1 MSDDELIEY
10 EVSSGNIW
18 ADLGYP
24 DAAEMQVRSEL
35 LLEVLKEIRSRGLSN
50 AQAAEILGATPAVIS
65 DIVVGRLHT
74 FSLECLIGFFRA
86 LGRED
91 EIVVREAPSA
101 ENNERGYV
109 RVPKSR
115 ATDDAAA

>member
-1 MSDDELIEY
+1 MRYEAIEY

-18 ADLGYP
+18 ADLGRP
-24 DAAEMQVRSEL
+24 DAAEMQARCEL
-35 LLEVLKEIRSRGLSN
+35 LYEVVKEIRSQRLS
-50 AQAAEILGATPAVIS
+50 QAKAAKILGTTPAVIS
-65 DIVVGRLHT
+65 DIVVGRLHK
-74 FSLECLIGFFRA
+74 FSLECLISFFRA